1 MCIAPARACP
11 TQPGTAER
19 ARRHARMRATRSPAT
34 VMLSLP
40 YGATSASS
48 SRPASRTHSIRHE
61 GAFQLMSSIRCGQ
74 TTQSHG
80 RSERYPDLR
89 IDLGPTRAQSGASGG
104 QEGLPSESNRQSGPP
119 RPGVSDDRACVGSQ
133 SGSQTEQIRPH
144 RDTRR
149 YTPQHCSDRE
159 TPHWWTPSDARS
171 RSTDQKVGPDE
182 RGIPAVPDELTVRFV

>member
-1 MCIAPARACP
+1 MAQHQHHRRDLR
-11 TQPGTAER
+11 AER
-19 ARRHARMRATRSPAT
+19 TQFGMRVRFSSCRPFDAARRRKATDAPSATRTYGSIWAPHGPNPGPAE
-34 VMLSLP
+34 VKK
-40 YGATSASS
+40 GC
-48 SRPASRTHSIRHE
+48 RRSRTDNQARPGQVSP
-61 GAFQLMSSIRCGQ
+61 MSSQ
-74 TTQSHG
+74 T
-80 RSERYPDLR
+80 E
-89 IDLGPTRAQSGASGG
+89 
-104 QEGLPSESNRQSGPP
+104 
-119 RPGVSDDRACVGSQ
+119 DDRACVGSQ